1 MTHDHPSMIQKKVCM
16 LGAFAVGKTSLVSRF
31 VKSIFSEKYH
41 TTVGVK
47 IDKKLVD
54 VSGQNVNLILWDL
67 HGEDEFQKVRT
78 SYLRGSSGYI
88 LVADGTR
95 RVTLDTVLSL
105 HQRAR
110 DTIGQV
116 PFLLI
121 LNKSDLKA
129 EWEIDPSATDG
140 LKDQGWMII
149 EASAKENDGVE
160 EAFLQ
165 LAEMMT
171 EV

>member
-1 MTHDHPSMIQKKVCM
+1 MIQKKVCM
-16 LGAFAVGKTSLVSRF
+16 LGAFAVGKTSLVSRY

-54 VSGQNVNLILWDL
+54 VAGHRVNLILWDL

-95 RVTLDTVLSL
+95 RATLDTALSL
-105 HQRAR
+105 HHRAKE
-110 DTIGQV
+110 TIGHV
-116 PFLLI
+116 PFILL
-121 LNKSDLKA
+121 LNKADLKA
-129 EWEIDPSATDG
+129 EWEVEQPALDALTA
-140 LKDQGWMII
+140 QGWTLM
-149 EASAKENDGVE
+149 ETSAKAGEGVE
-160 EAFLQ
+160 QAFLH
-165 LAEMMT
+165 LAGMMT